1 MNPTGWMLTAA
12 GLLVLGLLAWPSQ
25 PAGGGWFAAYRR
37 PSRSGLW
44 GTALPSLAAGG
55 VAAWRV
61 GVLTGLAVALLM
73 GVCATTARVMSASR
87 REVSRTEAMSRL
99 AAVLANQAM
108 VSSTVAEALSRS
120 APLVTG
126 PVGQAAAR
134 MAEECAAGDVP
145 AAAEAFVRA
154 VPCAPAEWLADIVA
168 ITAAGGGR
176 VGDALSVLEIR
187 TGEHAATVRLF
198 HAKVAALLP
207 QLIAVVALGAG
218 MVMAVAVA
226 AADVGTWLAG
236 PQGQLL
242 TLLSSGLTVL
252 LAARVLLPAWK
263 GVN

>member
-12 GLLVLGLLAWPSQ
+12 GLLVLGLAVWPSRTT
-25 PAGGGWFAAYRR
+25 GGAWFAAYRR

-44 GTALPSLAAGG
+44 WTILPSLAAGG
-55 VAAWRV
+55 VAAWRA
-61 GVLTGLAVALLM
+61 GVLIGLSAALLI
-73 GVCATTARVMSASR
+73 GVCAVTVRVMAASR
-87 REVSRTEAMSRL
+87 RQVSRTEAMSRL

-108 VSSTVAEALSRS
+108 VSSTVAEALSRA

-134 MAEECAAGDVP
+134 MAEECAAGDVS
-145 AAAEAFVRA
+145 AAADAFVRA

-168 ITAAGGGR
+168 ITASGGGR
-176 VGDALSVLEIR
+176 VGDALSVLEVR

-198 HAKVAALLP
+198 HSKVAALLP

-218 MVMAVAVA
+218 MVAAVA
-226 AADVGTWLAG
+226 AVAEDVGTWLAG
-236 PQGQLL
+236 PQGRMI
-242 TLLSSGLTVL
+242 TLMSAGLTVL
-252 LAARVLLPAWK
+252 LSARVLLPAWK